1 MGPKKHIDE
10 AQACIS
16 VDLCEPSEDP
26 RATRG
31 GDTFSVAER
40 AAVADGSRF
49 REVQRELRGSK
60 PESRGTEIGEVA
72 SDLEQKRNDMA
83 VVFRLV
89 YQIPCF

>member
-1 MGPKKHIDE
+1 MTWLN
-10 AQACIS
+10 
-16 VDLCEPSEDP
+16 DLDGLDLGEPSEDP
-26 RATRG
+26 RATRA
-31 GDTFSVAER
+31 GDTFSVVER

-83 VVFRLV
+83 VVFRLG